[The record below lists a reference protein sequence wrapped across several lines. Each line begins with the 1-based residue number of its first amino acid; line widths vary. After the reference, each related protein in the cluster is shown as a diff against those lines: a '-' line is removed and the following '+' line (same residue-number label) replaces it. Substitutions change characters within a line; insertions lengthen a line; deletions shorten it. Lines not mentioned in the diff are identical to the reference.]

1 MKQSIPSQDQSP
13 GFVFISELINTTLA
27 HIKMAEQE
35 TDKGAYLPLRSVD
48 NADAGYLRLWQA
60 PADSAIDRMI
70 HIRLLAGPVQTQLL
84 FIFADESSA
93 LPHFHAQSVEF
104 PPDGCVY
111 NIDFMPRLD
120 AIEHPLYYTEV
131 FSALTKPY
139 LKATS
144 KIENSCA
151 RALMNP
157 AIAAYL
163 SPWGIVSHRTNTEE
177 LVRLRPLLECYLTHY
192 LYLARGLT
200 YAGASPEQLSHR
212 SRKHLARFFDDDL
225 DPRAWRGVYGI
236 IGEPTGQRL
245 KTILQTSLKT
255 A

>member
-1 MKQSIPSQDQSP
+1 MNQSLASLDESP
-13 GFVFISELINTTLA
+13 GFVFVSGLINTALA
-27 HIKMAEQE
+27 HTKMAEQE
-35 TDKGAYLPLRSVD
+35 THNGPFLKLHSID
-48 NADAGYLRLWQA
+48 NADAGYLRLWKA
-60 PADSAIDRMI
+60 PPESTIDRMV

-84 FIFADESSA
+84 FIFGNETSA

-120 AIEHPLYYTEV
+120 AIEHPDYYTEV
-131 FSALTKPY
+131 FSELTKPY

-144 KIENSCA
+144 KTENSCA
-151 RALMNP
+151 KALMNP

-163 SPWGIVSHRTNTEE
+163 SPWGIVSHRTTIQE
-177 LVRLRPLLECYLTHY
+177 LLRLQPLLECYLTQY
-192 LYLARGLT
+192 LYLSRGLA

-225 DPRAWRGVYGI
+225 DPRAWRGVYAV
-236 IGEPTGQRL
+236 IGDAAGQKL
-245 KTILQTSLKT
+245 KKILQTSLKT